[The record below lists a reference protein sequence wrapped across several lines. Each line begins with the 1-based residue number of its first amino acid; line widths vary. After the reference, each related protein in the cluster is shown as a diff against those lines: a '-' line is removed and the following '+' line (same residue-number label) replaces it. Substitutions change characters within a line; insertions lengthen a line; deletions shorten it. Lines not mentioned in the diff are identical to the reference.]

1 MLKRLAQI
9 WVRSFHSSLRMLVA
23 TLGTV
28 GLGVYL
34 VVLVAIAKL
43 SNDVLEQEAFAFDT
57 TTLLWIH
64 QFANPILDAV
74 MLTMTHLGN
83 PVIVVPVSVGSF
95 AWLWW
100 QRHRAEAYVF
110 GLNCIGGAVLGIGL
124 KLVFSK
130 VRPQLWPQL
139 INETTFSYPSGH
151 ALGSMILY
159 GFLAYVLATLYP
171 RFSAAFYSL
180 ASLLISAIG
189 FSRLYLGVHW
199 PTDIMGGYGIG
210 FLWLSICVTL
220 LKLQKLRSPQVR
232 MPAAERFRSDD
243 FAEPN

>member
-1 MLKRLAQI
+1 MA
-9 WVRSFHSSLRMLVA
+9 S
-23 TLGTV
+23 LGTV
-28 GLGVYL
+28 GLGVCL
-34 VVLVAIAKL
+34 CVLVAIAKL
-43 SNDVLEQEAFAFDT
+43 SNDVLEQEAFAFDQ

-64 QFANPILDAV
+64 QFANPFLDVV
-74 MLTMTHLGN
+74 MLTITHLGN
-83 PVIVVPVSVGSF
+83 PVVVVPTSVIVF
-95 AWLWW
+95 VWLWW

-110 GLNCIGGAVLGIGL
+110 GLNCIGGAILGTGL
-124 KLVFSK
+124 KLVFGK

-171 RFSAAFYSL
+171 RFCWVFYGL

-189 FSRLYLGVHW
+189 LSRLYLGVHW
-199 PTDIMGGYGIG
+199 PTDIIGGYGIG
-210 FLWLSICVTL
+210 FLWLSICITL
-220 LKLQKLRSPQVR
+220 LKLQKLRSRPVKL
-232 MPAAERFRSDD
+232 PNEEHFRSDD